1 MHFVGYLC
9 IFGKGIYFE
18 VFTVLL
24 LKVRVFWDFTLC
36 RLLGSN

>member
-18 VFTVLL
+18 VYTVLL
-24 LKVRVFWDFTLC
+24 SKVHVFWDFTLC
-36 RLLGSN
+36 RMLNSN